1 MKRFALNVMLAV
13 SVLASPLLTGCD
25 KTVSEEQ
32 KVVKKS
38 DGTTVTDKDKTTQS
52 PDGATNT
59 TSEHKVD
66 KVSP

>member
-1 MKRFALNVMLAV
+1 MKRYALNVILAA
-13 SVLASPLLTGCD
+13 SVLASPLLFGCD
-25 KTVSEEQ
+25 RTVSEEQ

-38 DGTTVTDKDKTTQS
+38 DGTTVTDKEKTTQS
-52 PDGATNT
+52 PDGSTKT

>member
-1 MKRFALNVMLAV
+1 MKRFALNLMFAASILAGPV
-13 SVLASPLLTGCD
+13 LTGCD
-25 KTVSEEQ
+25 RTVSEEQ

-52 PDGATNT
+52 PDGATKT

>member
-1 MKRFALNVMLAV
+1 MKRTWFVYILEAAALMLI
-13 SVLASPLLTGCD
+13 GCD

-38 DGTTVTDKDKTTQS
+38 DGTTVTDKETTTQS
-52 PDGATNT
+52 PDGATKT